1 MKTKTIKF
9 DQAGIISIDD
19 NTANIFTIILG
30 SFLIAVLAQIS
41 IPLPFTPIPIT
52 GQTIG
57 VILVGG
63 LLGARR
69 GAMAVLTYLM
79 EGAIGLPVF
88 AQMKAGA
95 HVLVGPTAGYLW
107 GFVFAAFLIG
117 YLAEKGWTVK
127 PTSSFFSCFAATTL
141 ILVLGTL
148 YLAAFSVG
156 FNEAL
161 IMGFYPFLVGDVVK
175 SAICAGL
182 ITGIRKISYS
192 N

>member
-1 MKTKTIKF
+1 MKTKTISF
-9 DQAGIISIDD
+9 DQTGILEIDD
-19 NTANIFTIILG
+19 NTANIFAILLG
-30 SFLIAVLAQIS
+30 SLLIAVLAQVS
-41 IPLPFTPIPIT
+41 IPVPFSPVPIT

-57 VILVGG
+57 VVLVGG

-69 GAMAVLTYLM
+69 GAMAVLTYLI
-79 EGAIGLPVF
+79 EGAMGLPVF

-127 PTSSFFSCFAATTL
+127 PVFSFLSCFAATTL

-148 YLAAFSVG
+148 YLAAFKLG
-156 FNEAL
+156 FNEAMV
-161 IMGFYPFLVGDVVK
+161 MGFYPFLVGDVIK
-175 SAICAGL
+175 SAVCAGL
-182 ITGIRKISYS
+182 ITGVRKF
-192 N
+192 

>member
-1 MKTKTIKF
+1 MKTKTISF
-9 DQAGIISIDD
+9 DQSGILTLDD

-41 IPLPFTPIPIT
+41 IPLPFTPIPISA
-52 GQTIG
+52 QTIG

-175 SAICAGL
+175 SSICAGL
-182 ITGIRKISYS
+182 ITGIRKIS
-192 N
+192 